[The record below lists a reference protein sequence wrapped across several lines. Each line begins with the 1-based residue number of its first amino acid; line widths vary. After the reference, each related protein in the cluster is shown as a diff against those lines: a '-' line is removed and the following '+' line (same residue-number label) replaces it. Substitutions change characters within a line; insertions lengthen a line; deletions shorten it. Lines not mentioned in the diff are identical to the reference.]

1 MAASDFEKIS
11 LSQSLL
17 HVVEVQETRVLFVT
31 VSEMAL
37 NSQLS
42 RVHSSAATLA
52 RGSYGIYWA

>member
-11 LSQSLL
+11 LSRSLL
-17 HVVEVQETRVLFVT
+17 HVVEVQESRVLFVS

-42 RVHSSAATLA
+42 HVHSSAGTRA
-52 RGSYGIYWA
+52 RRSYDIYWA